1 MSSLNKGRARLGC
14 LRYKP
19 RLRRYRIVGRQCMDV
34 GGILSR
40 PRCCPARRWR
50 LARKPRRIRIGR
62 RLRGSWLGRIRL
74 CPAQRNACPAECTAR
89 TSSRYLDLIRDL
101 SRAPP
106 PVPGRLSYNHTPQ
119 KRTQTTTT
127 LTFASPERNIGRRG
141 AKAKKLG
148 IGRVGDRGPFAQDGG
163 RQPGTEFYFSA
174 ARPSEA
180 PLGCVMLRR
189 IMSQAA
195 HVTITLPDGSA
206 KQVEAGT
213 TIADFVRNQIGAGLA
228 KAALFAKYNGADVD
242 LSKTLDV
249 DGPLAIF
256 TPKNPEGLD
265 LVRHDAAH
273 IVASVVQRLFPGT
286 QVTIGPTTDEGFYYD
301 FHREKPFT
309 PEDLEAIEKAA
320 NEEIKADH
328 PFVRREVS
336 KEEALALFGA
346 AGEKF
351 KLEIIED
358 IFAKGAKTL
367 SLYQHGAW
375 VDFCLG
381 PHGPSTG
388 RVGVIKLLS
397 VAGAYWR
404 GDHRNAQL
412 QRIYGTAFFTQKDL
426 DAWVHQQEEA
436 RKRDHRKLGKELD
449 LFAFHPVAPGAV
461 FWTGN
466 GTMLFTTLQQAM
478 RRMCL
483 SNGYVEIKT
492 PLLFNKALWE
502 RSGHWGKY
510 RENMFLILDPEADPN
525 ASLEER
531 ASFSLK
537 PMNCPSHHL
546 FYQMKRRSYRELPI
560 RLHSQDVLHRNEA
573 TGVLSGL
580 TRVRQFQQDDAHIYL
595 MESQIADEVA
605 ALTKMIA
612 KVYSAFGLEFTA
624 KFATRPAQ
632 KIGDD
637 ALWDKAEA
645 GLKAALEKTG
655 LPYELKPGDGAFYG
669 PKIDFDVADS
679 IGRKWQL
686 GTIQLDYV
694 AAERFDLGYIG
705 PDNAEHRPVVIH
717 RAIYGSFER
726 FIGILIEH
734 FAGSFPVWLAPEQVR
749 ILPVSER
756 HFAWADEVAAKL
768 RALDIRVDVDKS
780 QSKLGAMI
788 RDAQLV
794 KIPYALVVGDKEVE
808 AGGVSP
814 RKHGM
819 GKEADLGLMKL
830 DAFLT
835 QITEDAK
842 IPY

>member
-1 MSSLNKGRARLGC
+1 M
-14 LRYKP
+14 
-19 RLRRYRIVGRQCMDV
+19 
-34 GGILSR
+34 
-40 PRCCPARRWR
+40 
-50 LARKPRRIRIGR
+50 
-62 RLRGSWLGRIRL
+62 
-74 CPAQRNACPAECTAR
+74 
-89 TSSRYLDLIRDL
+89 
-101 SRAPP
+101 
-106 PVPGRLSYNHTPQ
+106 
-119 KRTQTTTT
+119 
-127 LTFASPERNIGRRG
+127 
-141 AKAKKLG
+141 
-148 IGRVGDRGPFAQDGG
+148 
-163 RQPGTEFYFSA
+163 
-174 ARPSEA
+174 SEA
-180 PLGCVMLRR
+180 EL
-189 IMSQAA
+189 
-195 HVTITLPDGSA
+195 TITLPDGA
-206 KQVEAGT
+206 TKHVPAGT
-213 TIADFVRNQIGAGLA
+213 TIADFVRMQIGPGLA
-228 KAALFAKYNGADVD
+228 KAALFARYDGADVD
-242 LSKTLDV
+242 LARPLDHS
-249 DGPLAIF
+249 GQLAIF

-286 QVTIGPTTDEGFYYD
+286 QVTIGPTTEDGFYYD
-301 FHREKPFT
+301 FARDKPFT

-320 NEEIKADH
+320 NEEVRADH
-328 PFVRREVS
+328 PFVRKEVS
-336 KEEALALFGA
+336 RDEALALFGKL
-346 AGEKF
+346 GEKF

-358 IFAKGAKTL
+358 IFARGARTL
-367 SLYQHGAW
+367 SLYAHGDW

-412 QRIYGTAFFTQKDL
+412 QRIYGTAFFTQKEL

-449 LFAFHPVAPGAV
+449 LFAFHPAAPGAV
-461 FWTGN
+461 FWTAH
-466 GTMLFTTLQQAM
+466 GTMIFTTLQTAM

-483 SNGYVEIKT
+483 ANGYVEIKT
-492 PLLFNKALWE
+492 PLLYNKSLWE
-502 RSGHWGKY
+502 KSGHWGKY
-510 RENMFLILDPEADPN
+510 RENMFLILDPEADP
-525 ASLEER
+525 ALPEDER

-546 FYQMKRRSYRELPI
+546 FYQMKKRSYRELPM
-560 RLHSQDVLHRNEA
+560 RLHTQDVLHRNEA

-605 ALTKMIA
+605 RLTRLIA
-612 KVYSAFGLEFTA
+612 RVYSAFGLEFTA

-637 ALWDKAEA
+637 ALWDKAESA
-645 GLKAALEKTG
+645 LQAALEATG
-655 LPYELKPGDGAFYG
+655 LAYELKPGDGAFYG

-686 GTIQLDYV
+686 GTIQLDYN
-694 AAERFDLGYIG
+694 APERFELGYVG
-705 PDNAEHRPVVIH
+705 PDNVEHRPVVIH

-734 FAGSFPVWLAPEQVR
+734 FAGNFPVWLAPEQAR
-749 ILPVSER
+749 ILPVAER
-756 HFAWADEVAAKL
+756 HHAWAEDVAARMRTRDL
-768 RALDIRVDVDKS
+768 RVDIDRS
-780 QSKLGAMI
+780 HGKLGAMI
-788 RDAQLV
+788 RDAQLA

-814 RKHGM
+814 RKHGT

-830 DAFLT
+830 DDFVA
-835 QITEDAK
+835 QIQREAE
-842 IPY
+842 IPF